1 MVISTDCI
9 DSYKSNYSVPYD
21 HDDHDDHLMYVIE
34 IARSYVY
41 KVEDRELL
49 MANFV
54 KCYKHTIFYFLLE
67 AVV

>member
-1 MVISTDCI
+1 
-9 DSYKSNYSVPYD
+9 
-21 HDDHDDHLMYVIE
+21 MYVTE
-34 IARSYVY
+34 IARSYIN

-54 KCYKHTIFYFLLE
+54 KCYEHTLFYFLLE